1 MYKSKL
7 KIKALY
13 EIKGLFWLLYSE
25 YSFLKTMDVGRFV
38 PVVGGDEAYTRM
50 RAEQHS
56 KHFKCNVSYVSPNS
70 IFVLLDRD
78 GVFLKILS
86 ADGQVGWIAY
96 PEDEPWVRQNNYI
109 VEVKP

>member
-1 MYKSKL
+1 VYKSKL

-13 EIKGLFWLLYSE
+13 EIKGFFWLLYSE

-38 PVVGGDEAYTRM
+38 HASGDEEYTRM
-50 RAEQHS
+50 RAVQHS

-70 IFVLLDRD
+70 IFMLLDRD

-96 PEDEPWVRQNNYI
+96 PEDEPWVRQNKYI